1 MSEKDAEIARAQAVR
16 EACAVELMGKA
27 NVVGVGVG
35 FRRRGGRQEQ
45 QVALVV
51 MVRRKLPRAMLAE
64 ADVLPGAIDGV
75 PVDVLE
81 VGDISAG

>member
-1 MSEKDAEIARAQAVR
+1 VTEKDADIARAQAVR
-16 EACAVELMGKA
+16 EACAAELMGKA

-35 FRRRGGRQEQ
+35 LRRRGGRQEQ
-45 QVALVV
+45 EVALVV

-64 ADVLPGAIDGV
+64 ADLLPGAIDGV

>member
-27 NVVGVGVG
+27 NVVGVG

-64 ADVLPGAIDGV
+64 ADVLPGVIDGI